1 LILLK
6 TNNQLKGK
14 TMQPNQNTLTYTITP
29 LHGFQGLAI
38 AVDGAP
44 VLATTFIKA
53 ARDLEKIKKQYPDR
67 NVRQMH
73 FARTTTYEV
82 AVSKPRKDDALLAK
96 YKEADAKRNPTA
108 KPARWQKVKQTPADE
123 LINKPVLRSPRQLK
137 LLRALIKAPANGE
150 TIGEIV
156 ARLND
161 ADDLAF
167 CRADELVT
175 LLETGELTFEKKIVG
190 DVMKWWTR

>member
-1 LILLK
+1 
-6 TNNQLKGK
+6 
-14 TMQPNQNTLTYTITP
+14 MQPNQNTMVHTIQT

-44 VLATTFIKA
+44 VLPTTFIRA

-82 AVSKPRKDDALLAK
+82 AVSKPRKDDALLEK
-96 YKEADAKRNPTA
+96 YKKADAKRNPDA
-108 KPARWQKVKQTPADE
+108 KQARWQKVKQTPADE

-137 LLRALIKAPANGE
+137 LLQALIKAPANGE

-161 ADDLAF
+161 ANNLAF
-167 CRADELVT
+167 YRADELVT
-175 LLETGELTFEKKIVG
+175 LLDTGELTLEKRIVD
-190 DVMKWWTR
+190 DVMRWWTR